1 MPGKKEY
8 YASFMD
14 DHMQWAHVKLLHT
27 KDEVFNT
34 YTDFEVWVKTQF
46 EVRSFKSLQTDC
58 GGQYL
63 SHKFNQ
69 HLAANGTK

>member
-1 MPGKKEY
+1 M
-8 YASFMD
+8 SFTD
-14 DHMQWAHVKLLHT
+14 DHTWWTHVELLHT

-34 YTDFEVWVKTQF
+34 YTDFEAWAKTQYR
-46 EVRSFKSLQTDC
+46 VRSFKRLQTDR
-58 GGQYL
+58 GGKYL